1 MFPLS
6 LLVPDR
12 HSPRVKASRLTTG
25 LTQVH
30 RTHPLLSDLAGG
42 CVLAQ
47 VASENSRPQPQPQR
61 TTTTPVQQVQQEAS
75 ALQPA
80 RPEPLTTT
88 PTLVSHTSQLDRSS
102 SQRPHWLPAWV

>member
-47 VASENSRPQPQPQR
+47 VASETQGRNHNHNQIEIKKTQKRNQR
-61 TTTTPVQQVQQEAS
+61 N
-75 ALQPA
+75 
-80 RPEPLTTT
+80 
-88 PTLVSHTSQLDRSS
+88 TLVI
-102 SQRPHWLPAWV
+102 